1 MSGGSFSNR
10 ARAAQRQADRCCGQ
24 SPRRRATSDTTAPG
38 AKDSATIRPLISSL
52 QRRRRTAPCGS
63 EASTTSPNI
72 DANRSVQDEPHVAG
86 QLAGC
91 NVRPD
96 DRFRSIPA
104 VTVSVARL
112 RPHNGASRS
121 NRTSTRQTYMVR
133 QPGGMLK
140 NASPASRSIQS
151 VFPSATGRA
160 VRKSVSV
167 ISL

>member
-1 MSGGSFSNR
+1 VLVPQPAGVSMSGGSFSNG
-10 ARAAQRQADRCCGQ
+10 ARAARRQADRCCGE

-96 DRFRSIPA
+96 DRFLRIDIGSNCIA
-104 VTVSVARL
+104 VDIAVS
-112 RPHNGASRS
+112 G
-121 NRTSTRQTYMVR
+121 
-133 QPGGMLK
+133 
-140 NASPASRSIQS
+140 
-151 VFPSATGRA
+151 SATQ
-160 VRKSVSV
+160 
-167 ISL
+167 